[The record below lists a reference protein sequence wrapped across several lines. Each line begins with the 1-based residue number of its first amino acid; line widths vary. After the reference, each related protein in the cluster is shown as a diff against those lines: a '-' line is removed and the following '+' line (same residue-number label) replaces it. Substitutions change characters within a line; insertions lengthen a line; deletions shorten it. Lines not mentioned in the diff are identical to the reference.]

1 MPVLSAP
8 KKTIH
13 VLNILLN
20 YLFYINMVRDE
31 TVEKATQCTARYHE
45 LEANINQQ
53 KREMENHKIKINNVR
68 VFYAFVFHIQFET
81 PCISCRSSKT
91 SAKCDTSCHSWKEKM
106 KISRR

>member
-1 MPVLSAP
+1 MYLINEFYSPAP

-31 TVEKATQCTARYHE
+31 TIEKATQCTARYHE

-68 VFYAFVFHIQFET
+68 KQKKSVG
-81 PCISCRSSKT
+81 
-91 SAKCDTSCHSWKEKM
+91 SW
-106 KISRR
+106 SL